1 MTERRLSP
9 LGAACG
15 GALLGVLIATMA
27 KGAVMGWDG
36 GRGEWAWLNAFFG
49 MLGGPMLLALDYL
62 TISGKGPSG
71 SELVALPWAGIGA
84 ALGAFMGVLSNKDR

>member
-1 MTERRLSP
+1 MTERRPSP
-9 LGAACG
+9 LVAAFG

-36 GRGEWAWLNAFFG
+36 GRGEWAWLNALFG

-62 TISGKGPSG
+62 AISGKGPPG

-84 ALGAFMGVLSNKDR
+84 ALGAIAGVLSNKDH

>member
-1 MTERRLSP
+1 MTERRPSP
-9 LGAACG
+9 LVAAFG

-36 GRGEWAWLNAFFG
+36 GRGEWAWL
-49 MLGGPMLLALDYL
+49 LALDYL
-62 TISGKGPSG
+62 AISGKGPPG

-84 ALGAFMGVLSNKDR
+84 ALGAIAGVLSNKDH